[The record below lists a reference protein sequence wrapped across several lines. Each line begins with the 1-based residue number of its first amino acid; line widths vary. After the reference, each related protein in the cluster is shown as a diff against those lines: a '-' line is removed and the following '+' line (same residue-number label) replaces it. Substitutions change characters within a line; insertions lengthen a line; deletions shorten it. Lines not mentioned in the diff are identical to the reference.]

1 MGKFAL
7 TIFLIGLVITSSPAQ
22 KFEYTRQAE
31 IDAQGNIYV
40 SSDHGS
46 LIKMADKGHCLE
58 VIVASD
64 RQTVACMVWL
74 KSEEPPRSTELE
86 IYLKG
91 GQRKAIESGADIG
104 NGISG
109 NRGSKCL
116 STRACVTARAHTHCT
131 MSEVLVSFKD
141 WRSRQANACYLNGP
155 KAGRNCK
162 MSPSLSARPSRK
174 SERSGLRKFCGR
186 WGRSNP
192 ECGVRTS

>member
-91 GQRKAIESGADIG
+91 GQRKAIESGAEIREWHFWEQG
-104 NGISG
+104 KQVSIYSG
-109 NRGSKCL
+109 MRDGQG
-116 STRACVTARAHTHCT
+116 T
-131 MSEVLVSFKD
+131 
-141 WRSRQANACYLNGP
+141 Y
-155 KAGRNCK
+155 
-162 MSPSLSARPSRK
+162 SLYDVRSARLIQRLAEPSGKRLLPQWAK
-174 SERSGLRKFCGR
+174 GRAQLQDESVPVSAALTQER
-186 WGRSNP
+186 
-192 ECGVRTS
+192 